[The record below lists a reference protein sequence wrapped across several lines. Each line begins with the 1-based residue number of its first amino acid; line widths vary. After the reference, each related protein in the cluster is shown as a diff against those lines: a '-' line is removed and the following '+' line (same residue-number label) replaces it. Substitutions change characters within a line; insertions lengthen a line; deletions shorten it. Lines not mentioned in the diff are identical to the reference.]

1 LPSNREATTMLQ
13 NDSLGSLGTSR
24 SLLRADG
31 MEPIRDERELTAI
44 CAALGARQVAGWTS
58 HEAALVARANAPAS
72 TPGTKPATK
81 PATNIDPQRLAAIR
95 AFLRQGHDPLGE
107 AFCALR
113 SPAARRPAGATYTP
127 PAMVDAMVG
136 WARAEI
142 ASAPAVAPTP
152 ARIVDPGTGSGRFLV
167 AAGRVF
173 PHARLIGVEV
183 DPLAAMMARASLA
196 ANGMAGRSFVFVADY
211 RDVELAGAGPTLFLG
226 NPPYVR
232 HHDIP
237 ACWKSWLAETA
248 AARGLAASRLAG
260 LHVHFLLATLVHARP
275 GDAGAFVT
283 SAEWL
288 DVNYGQL
295 ARDLISG
302 PLGGLRIDVIEPTA
316 QAFADAQSTA
326 AITCFRVG
334 AATPSMHMRRV
345 RSLAALAP
353 LRHGRRV
360 SRRLLASSARWTPLL
375 AGAARHASPRLGEP
389 ADPGDLVEL
398 GELCRVHRGQVTGA
412 NQIWI
417 ADQATPW
424 LPASVLFPAVTRA
437 RELFAAG
444 DALADDAGL
453 RRVIDLP
460 PDFGRLCVPER
471 KAVERF
477 LGWARARGGDASYI
491 ARHRSPWWSVRLREP
506 PPILATYMARRPP
519 MFVRNRVRARFLNI
533 AHGLYPRAP
542 LPDACLDA
550 LAAYLSAN
558 VAPGQGRTYA
568 GGLIKFEP
576 SEMERIL
583 VPRPEALARSAR

>member
-1 LPSNREATTMLQ
+1 MNTETRSFGHRRSPGPDR
-13 NDSLGSLGTSR
+13 GTGAP
-24 SLLRADG
+24 LA
-31 MEPIRDERELTAI
+31 PIRDERELAALG
-44 CAALGARQVAGWTS
+44 AALGARTVAGWTTR
-58 HEAALVARANAPAS
+58 EAALVAEARALSPAL
-72 TPGTKPATK
+72 A
-81 PATNIDPQRLAAIR
+81 IDPQRVEAIR
-95 AFLRQGHDPLGE
+95 ALLQQGHDPLGE

-127 PAMVDAMVG
+127 RPLIDAMIAWV
-136 WARAEI
+136 RAEI
-142 ASAPAVAPTP
+142 ASAPALAPTP

-167 AAGRVF
+167 AAGRAF
-173 PHARLIGVEV
+173 PQAHLVGVEI
-183 DPLAAMMARASLA
+183 DPLAALMARASLA
-196 ANGMAGRSFVFVADY
+196 ASGMAGRSSVMVADY
-211 RDVELAGAGPTLFLG
+211 RDVALAGAGPTLFLG

-237 ACWKSWLAETA
+237 ACWKTWLADTA

-260 LHVHFLLATLVHARP
+260 LHVHFFLATLLHARP
-275 GDAGAFVT
+275 GDTGVFVT
-283 SAEWL
+283 SSEWL

-302 PLGGLRIDVIEPTA
+302 PLGGLRLDVLEPTA

-334 AATPSMHMRRV
+334 ATAPTVLLRRV
-345 RSLAALAP
+345 RSLAELAP

-360 SRRLLASSARWTPLL
+360 SRQLLAGSARWTPLL
-375 AGAARHASPRLGEP
+375 SGTSRRASPAPVGHGE
-389 ADPGDLVEL
+389 LVEL
-398 GELCRVHRGQVTGA
+398 GELCRVHRGQATGA

-417 ADQATPW
+417 VASSTPW
-424 LPASVLFPAVTRA
+424 LPAAVLFPTVTRA

-444 DALADDAGL
+444 DALADDEGL

-460 PDFGRLCVPER
+460 PDFGHLSIPQR

-477 LGWARARGGDASYI
+477 LAWARARGGDASYI

-519 MFVRNRVRARFLNI
+519 LFVRNRVRARYLNI
-533 AHGLYPRAP
+533 AHGLYPRQP
-542 LPDACLDA
+542 LSDACLDA
-550 LAAYLSAN
+550 LAAYLSAS
-558 VAPGQGRTYA
+558 VAPGQGRIYA

-576 SEMERIL
+576 GEMERIL
-583 VPRPEALARSAR
+583 VPRPELLTRPGE

>member
-1 LPSNREATTMLQ
+1 M
-13 NDSLGSLGTSR
+13 DS
-24 SLLRADG
+24 
-31 MEPIRDERELTAI
+31 IRDERELAAI
-44 CAALGARQVAGWTS
+44 CAALGARGVPGWTS
-58 HEAALVARANAPAS
+58 REDALAAGAPAIA
-72 TPGTKPATK
+72 PR
-81 PATNIDPQRLAAIR
+81 RLEAIR
-95 AFLRQGHDPLGE
+95 AALQRGQDPLGE

-113 SPAARRPAGATYTP
+113 SPATRRPAGATYTP
-127 PAMVDAMVG
+127 RAMVDAMVA
-136 WARAEI
+136 WARA
-142 ASAPAVAPTP
+142 AMARAP

-167 AAGRVF
+167 AAGRAF
-173 PHARLIGVEV
+173 PRARLVGVEL

-196 ANGMAGRSFVFVADY
+196 ASGMAGRSAVIVADY
-211 RDVELAGAGPTLFLG
+211 RDMPLPGDRPTLFLG

-237 ACWKSWLAETA
+237 ACWKDWLAQTA
-248 AARGLAASRLAG
+248 TAHGLPASRLAG
-260 LHVHFLLATLVHARP
+260 LHVHFLLATLAHALP

-295 ARDLISG
+295 ARDLLSG

-334 AATPSMHMRRV
+334 AATPSMHLRRV
-345 RSLAALAP
+345 RSLEELAP

-360 SRRLLASSARWTPLL
+360 SRQRLAGSARWTPLL
-375 AGAARHASPRLGEP
+375 SDAAPPASAKPGE
-389 ADPGDLVEL
+389 LIEL

-412 NQIWI
+412 NRIWI
-417 ADQATPW
+417 ADPATPS

-444 DALADDAGL
+444 GALVDDAGL

-460 PDFGRLCVPER
+460 PEFDQMSAAER

-477 LGWARARGGDASYI
+477 LRWARERGGDAGYI

-519 MFVRNRVRARFLNI
+519 AFVRNRVRARYLNI

-542 LPDACLDA
+542 LSDAYLDA
-550 LAAYLSAN
+550 LAAYLSGGVEA
-558 VAPGQGRTYA
+558 GQGRTYA
-568 GGLIKFEP
+568 GGLTKFEP
-576 SEMERIL
+576 REMERIL
-583 VPRPEALARSAR
+583 VPRPEALTRSPE

>member
-1 LPSNREATTMLQ
+1 MTQDDAR
-13 NDSLGSLGTSR
+13 GTWKPPAAR
-24 SLLRADG
+24 SLPRASHI
-31 MEPIRDERELTAI
+31 EQIRDERELAAI
-44 CAALGARQVAGWTS
+44 CAALGARHVAGWTAR
-58 HEAALVARANAPAS
+58 EAALVASAPAN
-72 TPGTKPATK
+72 TL
-81 PATNIDPQRLAAIR
+81 DPRRLQAIR
-95 AFLRQGHDPLGE
+95 AALQQGRDPLGA

-113 SPAARRPAGATYTP
+113 SPATRRPAGATYTP
-127 PAMVDAMVG
+127 PALVDAMIA

-142 ASAPAVAPTP
+142 AGAPGRALTP

-167 AAGRVF
+167 AAGRAF
-173 PHARLIGVEV
+173 PHARLVGVEL
-183 DPLAAMMARASLA
+183 DPLAALMARASLA
-196 ANGMAGRSFVFVADY
+196 ASGMAGRSSVLVADY
-211 RDVELAGAGPTLFLG
+211 REVALTGAGPTLFVG

-237 ACWKSWLAETA
+237 ACWKRWLVA
-248 AARGLAASRLAG
+248 AASARGLPASRLAG
-260 LHVHFLLATLVHARP
+260 LHVHFLLATLAHARP
-275 GDAGAFVT
+275 GDAGALVT

-295 ARDLISG
+295 ARDLVSG
-302 PLGGLRIDVIEPTA
+302 PLGGLRIDVIEPA
-316 QAFADAQSTA
+316 AEVFPDAQTTT

-334 AATPSMHMRRV
+334 ATTPSVHLRRV

-360 SRRLLASSARWTPLL
+360 SRDLLTGSARWTPLL
-375 AGAARHASPRLGEP
+375 SARPRATPHGPGAPDDLGQ
-389 ADPGDLVEL
+389 LVEL

-417 ADQATPW
+417 ADQSTPS
-424 LPASVLFPAVTRA
+424 LPAAVLVPTVTRA

-444 DALADDAGL
+444 DALADDSGL

-460 PDFGRLCVPER
+460 VDLSLMSAPDR
-471 KAVERF
+471 KAVKRF
-477 LGWARARGGDASYI
+477 LTWARARGGDASYI

-519 MFVRNRVRARFLNI
+519 AFVRNRVRARFLNI

-542 LPDACLDA
+542 LPEASLDA
-550 LAAYLSAN
+550 LAAYLSGN
-558 VAPGQGRTYA
+558 VQPGQGRTYA

-576 SEMERIL
+576 GEMERIL
-583 VPRPEALARSAR
+583 VPRPEALARLAG